1 MAVKIQKVENRV
13 RHYSDK
19 DLKILQVE
27 TGIVYDDAVDEVPC
41 RYTYKETDIPIDV
54 PEDDEQEE
62 MEVGINEV

>member
-41 RYTYKETDIPIDV
+41 PYHYEETDMPIEHLDEDV
-54 PEDDEQEE
+54 NNEED
-62 MEVGINEV
+62 VV